1 MILKRIVVA
10 ALLILLVAYGY
21 VVYPRIAYDFVG
33 LDGTNNIFYEPGAED
48 LTQLVADNLSS
59 SLEKVAQEQVVP
71 FKDLDAI
78 KVYVFNDIERYARFS
93 HASNLTRGSS
103 TTDEVYIS
111 AKLRDRIDTLPG
123 ILIHELSHVHIRQ
136 YTGTWRYIRD
146 IPGWF
151 LEGVGVLTS
160 AGAGAESV
168 SSQEAVQ
175 YLKTNP
181 AFLLHDSGG
190 IYRHKYAHDYGLEPH
205 LYYRL
210 ASLYVGYLR
219 QSNPQGFAAAFND
232 MLQQSSY
239 SEAWAKHYGKS
250 NAVLWQEFIA
260 SLE

>member
-1 MILKRIVVA
+1 MLKRIG
-10 ALLILLVAYGY
+10 LSIILILLAIVGY
-21 VVYPRIAYDFVG
+21 EVYPRVAYDFVA
-33 LDGTNNIFYEPGAED
+33 LDGPYNIFYEPGAED

-59 SLEKVAQEQVVP
+59 SLKKVAQEQVVS

-78 KVYVFNDIERYARFS
+78 KVYVFNDIDRYARFS

-111 AKLRDRIDTLPG
+111 AKLRDKIDTLPG

-151 LEGVGVLTS
+151 LEGIGVLTS

-168 SSQEAVQ
+168 SSQEAIQ
-175 YLKTNP
+175 YLKNNP
-181 AFLLHDSGG
+181 AFLLQDRGG
-190 IYRHKYAHDYGLEPH
+190 IYRHKYAHDYGLKPH
-205 LYYRL
+205 MYYRL
-210 ASLYVGYLR
+210 ASLYVAYLR
-219 QSNPQGFAAAFND
+219 QSNPQGFAAACND

-239 SEAWAKHYGKS
+239 GEAWARHYGKS